1 MAGHGMTMKPL
12 QGVSF
17 DIGTK
22 RAVSYFL
29 SDDEECKL
37 TLMLAELVN
46 DDEANGLAATRMT
59 VAVEVGKAAR
69 LDTAEG
75 KSLEFKCQP
84 GGQEMSIDVSS
95 ASGRF
100 GGQGEKGAVSARV
113 LRLAKK
119 AKWSQSERLIP
130 SVRGMSFINALV
142 IELIRSPGRA
152 NDQASCA
159 GQLLARLTSRG
170 PTFVGCSMH
179 SAGYD

>member
-1 MAGHGMTMKPL
+1 MLLRKRTLLAIAFAGTSVVADPGIARATDPALPLTIRPL
-12 QGVSF
+12 QGASF

-46 DDEANGLAATRMT
+46 DDDEANGLAATRMT

-84 GGQEMSIDVSS
+84 GGQEMSID
-95 ASGRF
+95 
-100 GGQGEKGAVSARV
+100 
-113 LRLAKK
+113 
-119 AKWSQSERLIP
+119 I
-130 SVRGMSFINALV
+130 
-142 IELIRSPGRA
+142 IEPGRI
-152 NDQASCA
+152 
-159 GQLLARLTSRG
+159 LAPSR
-170 PTFVGCSMH
+170 
-179 SAGYD
+179 